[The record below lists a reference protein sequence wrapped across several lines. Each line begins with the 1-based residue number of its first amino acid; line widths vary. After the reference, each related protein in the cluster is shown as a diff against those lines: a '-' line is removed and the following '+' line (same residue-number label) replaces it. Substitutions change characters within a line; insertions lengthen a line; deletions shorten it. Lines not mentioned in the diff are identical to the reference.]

1 MYLFLNYFVSRNY
14 HKTFINKRLFLV
26 VLATSY
32 ALSAYPM
39 GYLLNIMWL
48 DGVYTLPLIILGI
61 EKIIDNKQPYIYVIA
76 LSYGLLTNYY
86 IGYMLCIFSGIYA
99 IYRFTEK
106 WLEKKKISL
115 KQMLKY
121 IIGSF
126 VSVGLSAVV
135 LIPSLLS
142 LGGVK
147 STQYKFTITPSYPLS
162 HFVIQLL
169 NGTLKYNTNDYSIAG
184 PMVYT
189 GLLVLVVMF
198 FYFINESVPFRFR
211 LLDLGLLLVM
221 VTGSYISGFD
231 KIWHGFNAPEGVPNR
246 YAFIF
251 SFLFLYLAAKNF
263 KHIERVTTFKTLIA
277 AIVFIILICLL
288 YIKHSSI
295 MPLKLVL
302 YNICM
307 LLLLIY
313 AYFVMNKSKGFL
325 KYLFLL
331 LGIIDIGIATVRA
344 QTFPIPA
351 TKNTSFVSYYNQ
363 TSKVIDKINDKQNIR
378 IGTTFSRSDNDPML
392 LNYNG
397 LSHYSS
403 SQPMKDLEYLSSLG
417 YYQIYSWA
425 HWINYNSGSTVA
437 ADSLLGIRYIV
448 NNSTS
453 SMNSILNSTHLSMT
467 SYAQRGN
474 FAGLIFKYKYKGFSV
489 YENRNAFK
497 IAFGANNIKS
507 GNQIKYNS
515 DQNEFMNLNSIFHN
529 WTLQDIYKSIPYS
542 VSGIVKD
549 RVYKLKPQ
557 QGGILYMQIPSSG
570 KQQPTLNANNQGI
583 FSIKVNDKNIGY
595 SGNEGENGI
604 VKLGKFVSGASV
616 NVTVHKNLNSTAF
629 NEPIFYVENDKLVKK
644 IANERNKQHLIT
656 RLNNKVITTKG
667 NSSDKYIVYSIP
679 YDNAWHA
686 TINGSK
692 VKVERGFGNL
702 ISIPV
707 NKGKVDIVLKYIPKG
722 LRVGIFLSSASLIVL
737 CFWSILNLRD
747 KIQ

>member
-1 MYLFLNYFVSRNY
+1 MDSRRYKSINKFKYSKIWAFLAVFFLPVALLIIGFMVQHVYPFGNNTLIRSDFNAQYVNYFVYFKEHFGNLNAFIYSNQMALGGNMVGLTAYYLMSPFNLIFLFFSVKNISVAIMLISLIKIGLCGVTMYLFLNYFVSRNY

-169 NGTLKYNTNDYSIAG
+169 NGTLKYNTNDYLIAG

-302 YNICM
+302 YNM
-307 LLLLIY
+307 LL
-313 AYFVMNKSKGFL
+313 S
-325 KYLFLL
+325 
-331 LGIIDIGIATVRA
+331 
-344 QTFPIPA
+344 
-351 TKNTSFVSYYNQ
+351 
-363 TSKVIDKINDKQNIR
+363 
-378 IGTTFSRSDNDPML
+378 
-392 LNYNG
+392 
-397 LSHYSS
+397 
-403 SQPMKDLEYLSSLG
+403 
-417 YYQIYSWA
+417 
-425 HWINYNSGSTVA
+425 
-437 ADSLLGIRYIV
+437 
-448 NNSTS
+448 
-453 SMNSILNSTHLSMT
+453 
-467 SYAQRGN
+467 
-474 FAGLIFKYKYKGFSV
+474 
-489 YENRNAFK
+489 
-497 IAFGANNIKS
+497 
-507 GNQIKYNS
+507 
-515 DQNEFMNLNSIFHN
+515 
-529 WTLQDIYKSIPYS
+529 
-542 VSGIVKD
+542 
-549 RVYKLKPQ
+549 
-557 QGGILYMQIPSSG
+557 
-570 KQQPTLNANNQGI
+570 
-583 FSIKVNDKNIGY
+583 
-595 SGNEGENGI
+595 
-604 VKLGKFVSGASV
+604 
-616 NVTVHKNLNSTAF
+616 
-629 NEPIFYVENDKLVKK
+629 
-644 IANERNKQHLIT
+644 
-656 RLNNKVITTKG
+656 
-667 NSSDKYIVYSIP
+667 
-679 YDNAWHA
+679 
-686 TINGSK
+686 
-692 VKVERGFGNL
+692 
-702 ISIPV
+702 
-707 NKGKVDIVLKYIPKG
+707 
-722 LRVGIFLSSASLIVL
+722 
-737 CFWSILNLRD
+737 
-747 KIQ
+747 